1 MNTDEKIAAYSEKVE
16 VKKKKLDEINTV
28 IEKKKAAA
36 AALKAD
42 IDALSKNIFELEA
55 QRLFSMLKDK
65 GIGIGTVIE
74 AVSTGI
80 FDDEN
85 SAANSKE
92 NGAINSTIEQ
102 EENKNE
108 KETCSRFNFSSY
120 GNIYARR
127 MRKQQRKQ
135 HSNKQRKCIF
145 RI

>member
-16 VKKKKLDEINTV
+16 VKKKKLDEINAV
-28 IEKKKAAA
+28 IEKKKTAA

-108 KETCSRFNFSSY
+108 ST
-120 GNIYARR
+120 GVI
-127 MRKQQRKQ
+127 
-135 HSNKQRKCIF
+135 SNRKCSQIEKWYQTTYDF
-145 RI
+145 RYQTDEFRDQRGI

>member
-16 VKKKKLDEINTV
+16 VKKKKLDEINAV

-80 FDDEN
+80 FDNEN
-85 SAANSKE
+85 SAADSKE
-92 NGAINSTIEQ
+92 NGSNSTIEQ

-108 KETCSRFNFSSY
+108 TGSSGKTV
-120 GNIYARR
+120 GNA
-127 MRKQQRKQ
+127 
-135 HSNKQRKCIF
+135 
-145 RI
+145 

>member
-28 IEKKKAAA
+28 IEKKKTSA

-55 QRLFSMLKDK
+55 QRLFRMLKDK

-80 FDDEN
+80 FDEN
-85 SAANSKE
+85 SAADGKE
-92 NGAINSTIEQ
+92 NGAINSTIKQ

-108 KETCSRFNFSSY
+108 T
-120 GNIYARR
+120 GNSGKTVGNA
-127 MRKQQRKQ
+127 
-135 HSNKQRKCIF
+135 
-145 RI
+145 

>member
-92 NGAINSTIEQ
+92 NGAIHSTIEQ

-108 KETCSRFNFSSY
+108 TGSSGKTV
-120 GNIYARR
+120 GNA
-127 MRKQQRKQ
+127 
-135 HSNKQRKCIF
+135 
-145 RI
+145 

>member
-16 VKKKKLDEINTV
+16 VKKKKLDEINAV
-28 IEKKKAAA
+28 IEKKKTAA

-80 FDDEN
+80 FDEN
-85 SAANSKE
+85 SAADGKE
-92 NGAINSTIEQ
+92 NGAINSTIKQ

-108 KETCSRFNFSSY
+108 T
-120 GNIYARR
+120 GNSGKTVGNA
-127 MRKQQRKQ
+127 
-135 HSNKQRKCIF
+135 
-145 RI
+145 

>member
-16 VKKKKLDEINTV
+16 VKKKKLDEINAV
-28 IEKKKAAA
+28 IEKKKTAA

-42 IDALSKNIFELEA
+42 IDDLSKNIFELEA

-85 SAANSKE
+85 SAADSKE

-108 KETCSRFNFSSY
+108 TGSSGKTV
-120 GNIYARR
+120 GNA
-127 MRKQQRKQ
+127 
-135 HSNKQRKCIF
+135 
-145 RI
+145 

>member
-1 MNTDEKIAAYSEKVE
+1 MRSGNAGGSGLNIDEKIAAYSEKVE
-16 VKKKKLDEINTV
+16 AKKKKLDEITAV
-28 IEKKKAAA
+28 IEKKKTAA

-42 IDALSKNIFELEA
+42 IDSLSRNIFELEA

-80 FDDEN
+80 FDEN
-85 SAANSKE
+85 SAADGKE

-108 KETCSRFNFSSY
+108 TGSSGKTV
-120 GNIYARR
+120 GNA
-127 MRKQQRKQ
+127 
-135 HSNKQRKCIF
+135 
-145 RI
+145 

>member
-16 VKKKKLDEINTV
+16 VKKKKLDEINSV
-28 IEKKKAAA
+28 IEKKKTAA

-74 AVSTGI
+74 AVSTGF
-80 FDDEN
+80 FDNEN
-85 SAANSKE
+85 GAADSKE
-92 NGAINSTIEQ
+92 NGAINSTIKQ

-108 KETCSRFNFSSY
+108 TGSSGKTV
-120 GNIYARR
+120 GNA
-127 MRKQQRKQ
+127 
-135 HSNKQRKCIF
+135 
-145 RI
+145 

>member
-85 SAANSKE
+85 SA
-92 NGAINSTIEQ
+92 INSTIEQ

-108 KETCSRFNFSSY
+108 TGSSGKTV
-120 GNIYARR
+120 GNA
-127 MRKQQRKQ
+127 
-135 HSNKQRKCIF
+135 
-145 RI
+145 

>member
-16 VKKKKLDEINTV
+16 VKKKKLDEITAV
-28 IEKKKAAA
+28 IEKKKTAA

-65 GIGIGTVIE
+65 GIGTVIE

-80 FDDEN
+80 FDNEN
-85 SAANSKE
+85 SAADSKE

-108 KETCSRFNFSSY
+108 TGSSGKTV
-120 GNIYARR
+120 GNA
-127 MRKQQRKQ
+127 
-135 HSNKQRKCIF
+135 
-145 RI
+145 

>member
-16 VKKKKLDEINTV
+16 VKKKKLDEINAV
-28 IEKKKAAA
+28 IEKKKTAA

-74 AVSTGI
+74 AVGTGI

-85 SAANSKE
+85 SAADRKE

-108 KETCSRFNFSSY
+108 TGSSGKTI
-120 GNIYARR
+120 GNA
-127 MRKQQRKQ
+127 
-135 HSNKQRKCIF
+135 
-145 RI
+145 

>member
-28 IEKKKAAA
+28 IEKKKTAA

-55 QRLFSMLKDK
+55 QRLFSMLNK

-74 AVSTGI
+74 AVGTGI

-85 SAANSKE
+85 SAADRKE

-108 KETCSRFNFSSY
+108 T
-120 GNIYARR
+120 GNSGKTVGNA
-127 MRKQQRKQ
+127 
-135 HSNKQRKCIF
+135 
-145 RI
+145 